1 VKKLTAFI
9 LSFSVYLSSA
19 HPIFAAS
26 VNFCPI
32 NSVFTP
38 LCTLRLGSVIGPFI
52 TLIFILGVLAALL
65 YLVWGGF
72 KWLTSGGDKAAVQ
85 SAREHIVA
93 AIVGLVLMFIVYA
106 IMFIILGFFSV
117 NTGTFT
123 LPTIQK

>member
-1 VKKLTAFI
+1 MKKLLALTSTAAA
-9 LSFSVYLSSA
+9 YLSLA
-19 HPIFAAS
+19 FPAFAAS
-26 VNFCPI
+26 VSACPVGDFAGI
-32 NSVFTP
+32 CKLGFNNVVGP
-38 LCTLRLGSVIGPFI
+38 LI
-52 TLIFILGVLAALL
+52 TTIFIIAIIVALL

>member
-1 VKKLTAFI
+1 MKKLTVFI

-26 VNFCPI
+26 VNFCPAD
-32 NSVFTP
+32 SVFTP
-38 LCTLRLGSVIGPFI
+38 LCTLRLGSVIRPFI
-52 TLIFILGVLAALL
+52 TLIFILGILAALL

-123 LPTIQK
+123 LPSI